1 MFLRSAT
8 LIITSSV
15 MGSLAI
21 AAVTLRLWAKGM
33 RKTTKMGADD
43 ALIVLGLVMVSSSR
57 FKLQFVLT
65 LERLWHLA
73 CAFATLSEQR
83 CIDSGTTKYT
93 SSVVL

>member
-1 MFLRSAT
+1 
-8 LIITSSV
+8 

-57 FKLQFVLT
+57 F
-65 LERLWHLA
+65 
-73 CAFATLSEQR
+73 
-83 CIDSGTTKYT
+83 
-93 SSVVL
+93 